1 MKDYEIYSLG
11 DVMLQSGQKL
21 PQAFLAYKTYGTL
34 NSAKSNVIVYPTWF
48 AGQHTDNE
56 WLIGPGKAL
65 DPDKYFIIVPNMLG
79 NGLSSSPSNTP
90 APFDRANFPLITIYD
105 NVRLQHQLITEK
117 FDITK
122 IALVVGWSLGALQTF
137 QWGTSYPEMVE
148 RIAPF
153 GGTAKTRPHAQV
165 VFEGLIAALQ
175 ADSNWKEGFY
185 DSQPVTGLAAMGR
198 AYAPWGFSQ
207 AYYLEQL
214 YQAEG
219 YSTLKAYLED
229 YWDQVFLSFDANDLI
244 AMLRT
249 GINGDISANPQDN
262 RNFEQALNK
271 ITAHALIMPGST
283 DLFFPPEDNAY
294 EVKHMPNAIYQLIE
308 SKWGHCFGIGQ
319 NDQDSL
325 VIDNS
330 LKQFLQMSDVS

>member
-11 DVMLQSGQKL
+11 DVILQSGQKL

-105 NVRLQHQLITEK
+105 NVQLQHRLITEK
-117 FDITK
+117 FGITK

-185 DSQPVTGLAAMGR
+185 DSQPVAGLAAMGH

-249 GINGDISANPQDN
+249 GITGDISANTEYN

-271 ITAHALIMPGST
+271 ITAHALVMPGST

-294 EVKHMPNAIYQLIE
+294 EVKHMPNVIYQRIE

-319 NDQDSL
+319 NERDSL
-325 VIDNS
+325 VIDNY
-330 LKQFLQMSDVS
+330 LKQFLQLS

>member
-1 MKDYEIYSLG
+1 MMKDYEIYSLG
-11 DVMLQSGQKL
+11 DVILQSGQKL

-34 NSAKSNVIVYPTWF
+34 NSAKSNAIVYPTWF

-105 NVRLQHQLITEK
+105 NVQLQHRLVTEK
-117 FDITK
+117 FGIKK

-185 DSQPVTGLAAMGR
+185 DSQPVAGLAAMGR

-214 YQAEG
+214 YQSEG

-249 GINGDISANPQDN
+249 GINGDISATPEDN

-271 ITAHALIMPGST
+271 ITAHALVMPGST

-294 EVKHMPNAIYQLIE
+294 EVKHMPNVCFQPIE

-319 NDQDSL
+319 NEQDSL
-325 VIDNS
+325 EIDNY
-330 LKQFLQMSDVS
+330 LKQFLQLG

>member
-11 DVMLQSGQKL
+11 DVILQSGEKL

-56 WLIGPGKAL
+56 WLISPGKAL
-65 DPDKYFIIVPNMLG
+65 DPDKYFIIVPNMFG

-105 NVRLQHQLITEK
+105 NVRLQHQLVTKK
-117 FDITK
+117 FGITK

-185 DSQPVTGLAAMGR
+185 DSQPVAGLAAMGR

-214 YQAEG
+214 YQSEG
-219 YSTLKAYLED
+219 YSTLKAYLKD

-249 GINGDISANPQDN
+249 GIAGDISANIEDY

-271 ITAHALIMPGST
+271 ITAHALVMSGST

-319 NDQDSL
+319 NEHDSF
-325 VIDNS
+325 VIDNY
-330 LKQFLQMSDVS
+330 LKQFLQLQ

>member
-11 DVMLQSGQKL
+11 DVELQSGQKL
-21 PQAFLAYKTYGTL
+21 PQAFLAYKTYGAL
-34 NSAKSNVIVYPTWF
+34 NSTKSNVIVYPTWF

-65 DPDKYFIIVPNMLG
+65 DPDKYFIIVPNMFG

-90 APFDRANFPLITIYD
+90 APFDRANFPLVTIYD
-105 NVRLQHQLITEK
+105 NVRLQHRLITEK
-117 FDITK
+117 FGITK

-137 QWGTSYPEMVE
+137 QWGSSYPEMVE

-153 GGTAKTRPHAQV
+153 GGTAKTRPHAQL
-165 VFEGLIAALQ
+165 VFEALIAALQ

-185 DSQPVTGLAAMGR
+185 SHQPTRGLAAMGR

-207 AYYLEQL
+207 SYYLEQL
-214 YQAEG
+214 YQEEG

-244 AMLRT
+244 AVLRT
-249 GINGDISANPQDN
+249 GISGDISANPLDKGH
-262 RNFEQALNK
+262 FEQALNR
-271 ITAHALIMPGST
+271 IAAQALVMPGST

-294 EVKHMPNAIYQLIE
+294 EVKHMPNAIFQPIE

-319 NDQDSL
+319 NEQDSL
-325 VIDNS
+325 VIDNQ
-330 LKQFLQMSDVS
+330 LKQFLLLTNG

>member
-11 DVMLQSGQKL
+11 DVVLQSGQRL

-34 NSAKSNVIVYPTWF
+34 NASKTNAIVYPTWF
-48 AGQHTDNE
+48 AGRHTDNE

-65 DPDKYFIIVPNMLG
+65 DPDNYFIIVPNMLG

-105 NVRLQHQLITEK
+105 NVRFQHRLVTEK
-117 FDITK
+117 FGIAK

-137 QWGTSYPEMVE
+137 QWGASYPEMVE

-153 GGTAKTRPHAQV
+153 GGTAKTRPHAQAF
-165 VFEGLIAALQ
+165 FEGLIAALQ

-185 DSQPVTGLAAMGR
+185 TSPPAAGLAAMGR

-207 AYYLEQL
+207 AYYLEGL

-219 YSTLKAYLED
+219 YSTLQSYLED
-229 YWDQVFLSFDANDLI
+229 YWDQAFFSFDANDLI

-249 GINGDISANPQDN
+249 GINGDISANPVDN
-262 RNFEQALNK
+262 RNFEQALNR
-271 ITAHALIMPGST
+271 ITAHALVMPGST

-294 EVKHMPNAIYQLIE
+294 EVKHMPNAVFRPIE

-319 NDQDSL
+319 NEEDCR
-325 VIDNS
+325 VIDS
-330 LKQFLQMSDVS
+330 HLKQLLK

>member
-11 DVMLQSGQKL
+11 DVVLQSGQKL

-34 NSAKSNVIVYPTWF
+34 NSTKSNVIVYPTWF

-105 NVRLQHQLITEK
+105 NVQLQHRLVTEK
-117 FDITK
+117 FGIKK

-137 QWGTSYPEMVE
+137 QWGTNYPKMVE

-153 GGTAKTRPHAQV
+153 GGTAKTRPHAQL
-165 VFEGLIAALQ
+165 VFEGFIAALQ
-175 ADSNWKEGFY
+175 ADSGWKEGFY
-185 DSQPVTGLAAMGR
+185 THQPTRGLAAMGR

-207 AYYLEQL
+207 TYYLEQL
-214 YQAEG
+214 YQMEG

-244 AMLRT
+244 TMLRT
-249 GINGDISANPQDN
+249 GISGDISANPLDN
-262 RNFEQALNK
+262 NNFEQALNR
-271 ITAHALIMPGST
+271 ITAHVLVMPGST

-294 EVKHMPNAIYQLIE
+294 EVKHMPNAVFQPIE
-308 SKWGHCFGIGQ
+308 SKWGHCFGVGQ
-319 NDQDSL
+319 NELDSL
-325 VIDNS
+325 VIDNH
-330 LKQFLQMSDVS
+330 LKQFLQL

>member
-11 DVMLQSGQKL
+11 DVKLQSGQKL

-34 NSAKSNVIVYPTWF
+34 NYAKSNVIVYPTWF

-105 NVRLQHQLITEK
+105 NVQLQHRLITEK
-117 FDITK
+117 FGITK

-185 DSQPVTGLAAMGR
+185 DSQPVAGLAAMGR

-214 YQAEG
+214 YQSEG
-219 YSTLKAYLED
+219 YSTLKAYLKD

-249 GINGDISANPQDN
+249 GITGDISANSEDN

-271 ITAHALIMPGST
+271 ITAHALVMPGST

-319 NDQDSL
+319 NEHDSL
-325 VIDNS
+325 VIDNY
-330 LKQFLQMSDVS
+330 LKQFLQLG

>member
-1 MKDYEIYSLG
+1 MRDYEIYPLG
-11 DVMLQSGQKL
+11 DVELQSGRTL

-34 NSAKSNVIVYPTWF
+34 NAAKSNAIIYPTWF
-48 AGQHTDNE
+48 AGLHNDNE

-90 APFDRANFPLITIYD
+90 APFDKANFPLVTIYD
-105 NVRLQHQLITEK
+105 NVRLQHRLVTEK
-117 FDITK
+117 FGITK
-122 IALVVGWSLGALQTF
+122 LALVVGWSLGALQTF

-165 VFEGLIAALQ
+165 VFGSLIAALQ
-175 ADSNWKEGFY
+175 ADSNWKDGFY
-185 DSQPVTGLAAMGR
+185 TRQPAAGLAAMGR

-219 YSTLKAYLED
+219 YPTLKSYLEN
-229 YWDQVFLSFDANDLI
+229 YWDKVFFSFDANDLI

-249 GINGDISANPQDN
+249 GIHGDISATPADN
-262 RNFEQALNK
+262 GNFEQALNR
-271 ITAHALIMPGST
+271 ITAPALVMPGST
-283 DLFFPPEDNAY
+283 DLFFPPGDNAY
-294 EVKHMPNAIYQLIE
+294 EVEHMPNAVYRPVE
-308 SKWGHCFGIGQ
+308 SKWGHCFGIGA
-319 NDQDSL
+319 NEPDSF
-325 VIDNS
+325 VIDTH
-330 LKQFLQMSDVS
+330 LKQILQ

>member
-11 DVMLQSGQKL
+11 DVILRSGQKL

-105 NVRLQHQLITEK
+105 NVRLQHQLVTEK
-117 FDITK
+117 FGISK

-137 QWGTSYPEMVE
+137 QWGTSYPEMVD

-175 ADSNWKEGFY
+175 VDSNWKEGFY
-185 DSQPVTGLAAMGR
+185 DSQPVAGLAAMGR

-249 GINGDISANPQDN
+249 GITGDISANTEDN

-271 ITAHALIMPGST
+271 ITAHALVMPGST
-283 DLFFPPEDNAY
+283 DLFFPPEDNEY
-294 EVKHMPNAIYQLIE
+294 EVKHMPNAIYQRIE

-319 NDQDSL
+319 NEQDSL
-325 VIDNS
+325 VIDNY
-330 LKQFLQMSDVS
+330 LNQFLQLG

>member
-11 DVMLQSGQKL
+11 DVVLQSGQKL

-34 NSAKSNVIVYPTWF
+34 NSTKSNVIVYPTWF

-105 NVRLQHQLITEK
+105 NVQLQHRLVTEK
-117 FDITK
+117 FGIKK

-137 QWGTSYPEMVE
+137 QWGTNYPEMVE

-153 GGTAKTRPHAQV
+153 GGTAKTRPHAQL

-185 DSQPVTGLAAMGR
+185 THQPTKGLAAMGR

-207 AYYLEQL
+207 TYYLDQL
-214 YQAEG
+214 YQVEG

-229 YWDQVFLSFDANDLI
+229 YWDQVFFSFDANDLMT
-244 AMLRT
+244 MLRT
-249 GINGDISANPQDN
+249 GISGDISANPLDN
-262 RNFEQALNK
+262 RNFEQALNR
-271 ITAHALIMPGST
+271 ITAHALVMPGST

-294 EVKHMPNAIYQLIE
+294 EVKHMPNAVFQPIE

-319 NDQDSL
+319 NEQDSL
-325 VIDNS
+325 VIDNH
-330 LKQFLQMSDVS
+330 LKQFLQL

>member
-11 DVMLQSGQKL
+11 DVVLQSGQTL

-34 NSAKSNVIVYPTWF
+34 NATKSNAIVYPTWF
-48 AGQHTDNE
+48 AGHHTDNE
-56 WLIGPGKAL
+56 WLIGPDKAL

-90 APFDRANFPLITIYD
+90 APLDRSKFPLITIYD
-105 NVRLQHQLITEK
+105 NVRLQHRIVTEK
-117 FDITK
+117 FGITK
-122 IALVVGWSLGALQTF
+122 LALVVGWSLGALQTF
-137 QWGTSYPEMVE
+137 QWGASYPEMVE

-165 VFEGLIAALQ
+165 VFEGLIATLQ
-175 ADSNWKEGFY
+175 ADSNWKKGFY
-185 DSQPVTGLAAMGR
+185 TSQPIAGLSAMGR

-207 AYYLEQL
+207 AYYLEKL

-219 YSTLKAYLED
+219 YSTLESYLKD
-229 YWDQVFLSFDANDLI
+229 YWDQVFFSFDANDLI

-249 GINGDISANPQDN
+249 GVYGDISNNPTDN
-262 RNFEQALNK
+262 GNFEQALNR
-271 ITAHALIMPGST
+271 ITAHALVMPGST
-283 DLFFPPEDNAY
+283 DLFFTPEDNAY
-294 EVKHMPNAIYQLIE
+294 EIEHMPNAIFQPIE

-319 NDQDSL
+319 NEQDSL
-325 VIDNS
+325 MIDNH
-330 LKQFLQMSDVS
+330 LKQFLQLG